1 LSTLD
6 GLGGSLRFVAF
17 PEDSLLPDHK

>member
-6 GLGGSLRFVAF
+6 GLGGSLKFVAF
-17 PEDSLLPDHK
+17 PEDNLLPDHK